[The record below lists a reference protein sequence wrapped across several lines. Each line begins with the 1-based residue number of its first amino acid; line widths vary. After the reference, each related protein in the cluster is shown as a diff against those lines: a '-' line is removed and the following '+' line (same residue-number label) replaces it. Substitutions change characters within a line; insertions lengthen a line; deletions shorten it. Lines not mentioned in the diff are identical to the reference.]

1 MNDHPVQLC
10 FVSGTELFSIGAYG
24 VETDEKITG
33 NPIAFT
39 IVERNDIRV
48 IIVLQILAVY
58 FQNLFVRAK
67 DISYFTDLLS
77 VSFSYGFYPGRS
89 LTLLDGGHIH
99 AFRLI
104 SNHNCLYI

>member
-1 MNDHPVQLC
+1 MEIGQHIEGAVLCSFHDFTLARPFVIDSAKVKDTMNDHPVQLC

-48 IIVLQILAVY
+48 IIVLQILAG
-58 FQNLFVRAK
+58 LFIV
-67 DISYFTDLLS
+67 
-77 VSFSYGFYPGRS
+77 
-89 LTLLDGGHIH
+89 
-99 AFRLI
+99 
-104 SNHNCLYI
+104 